1 MKFQM
6 LIIGGGV
13 SGLRIGSLLSK
24 ADISFKIL
32 ESRDRLGGRVL
43 TDIKDN
49 NYFDLGPTWYWPES
63 ENTIVNLID
72 ELNISTV
79 EQYNSGSSLLEF
91 SKDNAP
97 KRVASSEVNSESM
110 RIIGGVNTLVDA
122 LKNDVTPDSIE
133 TGKKVTS
140 VRHEDDHSIS
150 VNTYDETDGT
160 EETYH
165 ADVII
170 LTVPPAVRSSHSN
183 EVIKDEVIKQLTR
196 LFGSEAKYYKNIH
209 YKDWS
214 KDKHTVTEGD
224 KLNIESF
231 PTYGPPPSYRDNI
244 LFAGTEYDK
253 NHGGHLEGA
262 LATAEKAYN
271 DVKRIFNLT

>member
-1 MKFQM
+1 M
-6 LIIGGGV
+6 
-13 SGLRIGSLLSK
+13 
-24 ADISFKIL
+24 
-32 ESRDRLGGRVL
+32 
-43 TDIKDN
+43 
-49 NYFDLGPTWYWPES
+49 
-63 ENTIVNLID
+63 
-72 ELNISTV
+72 
-79 EQYNSGSSLLEF
+79 EF

-170 LTVPPAVRSSHSN
+170 LTVPPRLLIENINFMPDLPEPLQVDLLNKPTWMGAQAKIVVTYETPFWKEQGLSGNVISWAGPLREIYDASTTSGDSALSGFFSLPPAVRSSHSN

-231 PTYGPPPSYRDNI
+231 PTYGPPPAYRDNI